1 VRSIFC
7 WRSSKG
13 SSWLEV
19 VEGLFVAG
27 GSCRDLELHREDLSK
42 GWALERMGQ
51 YSDEA
56 PARNRWWR
64 GDREDDPR
72 VEGGRG
78 VHEGRR
84 WRWLLGDDVEGINQ

>member
-1 VRSIFC
+1 
-7 WRSSKG
+7 
-13 SSWLEV
+13 
-19 VEGLFVAG
+19 
-27 GSCRDLELHREDLSK
+27 
-42 GWALERMGQ
+42 MGQ